1 MIRMV
6 LEGAEP
12 LRVCRYCGD
21 AAYTKEDLEHFV
33 KRKKCLH
40 GRERLCKACANLRHK
55 TQNKEWRQRNEGY
68 YLDWL
73 RRSEG
78 HSYIKKDGRGV
89 ARWHTV
95 KDGRW
100 RPRSCVIVEE
110 ILGRLLECGEVV
122 HHINGDVLDDRPENL
137 QLMKKSDHVR
147 LHHRLRETVTSSV
160 QRQP

>member
-1 MIRMV
+1 MEKRVSLRIC
-6 LEGAEP
+6 
-12 LRVCRYCGD
+12 RVCGET
-21 AAYTKEDLEHFV
+21 AYTEEDLERFC
-33 KRKKCLH
+33 KDKKSLH
-40 GRERLCKACANLRHK
+40 GRENLCKLCSNHRYRNNKLEWANK
-55 TQNKEWRQRNEGY
+55 NEGY
-68 YLDWL
+68 YHDWL
-73 RRSEG
+73 HRNEG

-110 ILGRLLECGEVV
+110 ILGRLLERGEVV